1 MIDTLKNELFPE
13 GLDQSWN
20 EIDMRLI
27 QRYALQFIGTAQQQR
42 VE

>member
-1 MIDTLKNELFPE
+1 MIDTLKSELFPE